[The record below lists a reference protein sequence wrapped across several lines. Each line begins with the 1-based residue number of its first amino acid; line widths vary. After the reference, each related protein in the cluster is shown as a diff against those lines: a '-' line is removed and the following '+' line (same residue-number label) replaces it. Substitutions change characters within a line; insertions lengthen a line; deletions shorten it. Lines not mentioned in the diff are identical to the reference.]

1 MYMDSE
7 SISEIKFLESSF
19 SNYYENKNEILTIK
33 SKNKLK
39 NQINWKLPCSKSHF
53 IRWLL
58 LAAQS
63 NEKTIIKV
71 PSDIGN
77 DILSCAKV
85 LEKLGIKIN
94 KYEDYWTVK
103 GYDLRDCKKIPKT
116 LDCGNSATTLRFVTM
131 LVARNGIEAI
141 ITGDESLS
149 QRNFSELISILE
161 KGGISVKKE
170 SPNKSLPFRVKG
182 IWELDQVEVL
192 TKKTSQLISA
202 LLVTVPSS
210 IGNNRF
216 IISQNVV
223 SKPYFE
229 LTMRLCKKTGAVINL
244 SKNNLEVS
252 CWKPTF
258 FNEIEVPGEASLITY
273 PLLFSKLHG
282 CDVLIQ
288 NWPKIHET
296 LGFEM
301 FESSS
306 ESFGLGWKEDKYGNI
321 CISNLDKN
329 SKLSL
334 NIKDNIDL
342 ITPLAILMGI
352 SNGGII
358 DGIKNAENKESNRVE
373 STFNL
378 CNNFGIIME
387 CESNM
392 IISKSELQSP
402 KNLILTQKDHRL
414 QMSGLI
420 LLSYTGGKI
429 ESFPWY
435 ENSDPMFLNRLQGYG
450 VSIN

>member
-7 SISEIKFLESSF
+7 SISEIEFAEPSF
-19 SNYYENKNEILTIK
+19 SNYSENQNEILTIK
-33 SKNKLK
+33 SKNNLI
-39 NQINWKLPCSKSHF
+39 NQINWRLPCSKSHF

-63 NEKTIIKV
+63 NEKTIIKA

-77 DILSCAKV
+77 DVLSCARV
-85 LEKLGIKIN
+85 LEKLGIEIN
-94 KYEDYWTVK
+94 KYENYWTVK
-103 GYDLRDCKKIPKT
+103 GYNLRNCKKGPKT

-149 QRNFSELISILE
+149 QRNFSDLITILE
-161 KGGISVKKE
+161 KGGISVKRDF
-170 SPNKSLPFRVKG
+170 SNKSLPFRVKG
-182 IWELDQVEVL
+182 IWELDEINVL
-192 TKKTSQLISA
+192 TEKTSQLISA

-210 IGNNRF
+210 IGGNRF
-216 IISQNVV
+216 KISQNVV

-244 SKNNLEVS
+244 SKNNIEVS
-252 CWKPTF
+252 YWKPTF
-258 FNEIEVPGEASLITY
+258 FNEIKIPGEASLITY

-288 NWPKIHET
+288 NWPKIHDT
-296 LGFEM
+296 LGFDI
-301 FESSS
+301 FESLSS
-306 ESFGLGWKEDKYGNI
+306 SFGLGWKEDKYGNI
-321 CISNLDKN
+321 CISNLGNN

-352 SNGGII
+352 SDGGII
-358 DGIKNAENKESNRVE
+358 DGIKNAENKESNRIK
-373 STFNL
+373 STFDL
-378 CNNFGIIME
+378 CKNFGIIMGG
-387 CESNM
+387 ESNM
-392 IISKSELQSP
+392 LISKSKLQKP
-402 KNLILTQKDHRL
+402 KNLILTKKDHRL
-414 QMSGLI
+414 QMSAI
-420 LLSYTGGKI
+420 MLLSYTGGKI
-429 ESFPWY
+429 ESIPWY
-435 ENSDPMFLNRLQGYG
+435 ANSDPMFLNRIQEYG